1 MPHNQDVFNRDVP
14 LGTDLHQR
22 ISMLQVV
29 GHQCRRSAPWDDDVL
44 SLEPNQ
50 EYYPSN
56 TIVTLRCK
64 RGFEPSTPAIQCNRQ
79 DSYNRWNETD
89 VACIE
94 QCRKTDSQAGILLF
108 KPDQEFYSRN
118 TVVTLSCRNFLEK
131 PSTHVIECERRA
143 FYNSWNVTNITCN
156 EMCTRPLDLPIRT
169 ILKPDQQYYS
179 RGSRVEV
186 SCFKGFHLYVWH
198 GENYLECQNNS
209 DTWSSYNFVCL
220 EIPQITISRLNV
232 SSRSILVSWN
242 YTRNL
247 AIVPL
252 NLTVRCEKVLQ
263 YKSGCGGQLSSEAS
277 TRPGPEGHLST
288 CQDLQPFTSY
298 IVLFYAAYVKLNDPF
313 ETITAKRL
321 PVNTSEEGATPNCV
335 HIATC
340 SAKIPKRSGNHFRCP
355 GWAQEAPD
363 CTLKQ
368 QSKTQYGAESIEE
381 TPLKARAQP
390 GNFQTDIPVNK
401 LLDYIVQMRELELKN
416 QDEEATVGFALEYKN
431 LPHDLQ
437 YDHFI
442 ASLPDNKLKN
452 RYSNSIPYDHSRVV
466 LDPSDSSEG
475 DYINASYI
483 DGYENPSSY
492 IATQGPL
499 SQTAADFWRMVWQE
513 NSSVIVMLT
522 GLVEQ
527 EKVKCEQYWPEQ
539 METYQGITV
548 RLCDVQQTPQVIV
561 RTLELEARG
570 SAEKRTVSHFH
581 YLPWPDHGL
590 PKAPIGLVR
599 FILQV
604 NQSTSVEAGPVVVHC
619 SAGIGRTG
627 TFIALGYLLE
637 MAKAEGKVNVF
648 QCVRKMRKKR
658 VNMVQTQGQYEF
670 LYDALLEALLC
681 EDTGISAQNIQLH
694 IQGLE
699 EVDSAELSGYAREF
713 QKLEHFCT
721 VYHPQEC
728 REALKPA
735 NKPKNRNLNILPA
748 EDVRTT
754 LMSLTNSDGLPAYI
768 NAIFLSVRTRDES
781 RKSRRL
787 ESYPVFWPE
796 SGESQYGPFH
806 VKLNSETG
814 AAGFTVR
821 TLTLTNTKNKSRP
834 GLQIKLLQL
843 DSWPMQEPVPESPR
857 VILSMLE
864 EVESRQQAEED
875 SHTLVTCWDGASRCG
890 LFCAASVVCEQIRE
904 EGLVDVFQAVK
915 TIRRSRPQLLRDPQQ
930 YRFCYEVAKTQL
942 DGVVDSTSN
951 ELPQGEEKRRLFT

>member
-1 MPHNQDVFNRDVP
+1 EFFK
-14 LGTDLHQR
+14 
-22 ISMLQVV
+22 
-29 GHQCRRSAPWDDDVL
+29 
-44 SLEPNQ
+44 LE
-50 EYYPSN
+50 
-56 TIVTLRCK
+56 
-64 RGFEPSTPAIQCNRQ
+64 
-79 DSYNRWNETD
+79 
-89 VACIE
+89 
-94 QCRKTDSQAGILLF
+94 
-108 KPDQEFYSRN
+108 
-118 TVVTLSCRNFLEK
+118 
-131 PSTHVIECERRA
+131 
-143 FYNSWNVTNITCN
+143 
-156 EMCTRPLDLPIRT
+156 
-169 ILKPDQQYYS
+169 
-179 RGSRVEV
+179 
-186 SCFKGFHLYVWH
+186 VW
-198 GENYLECQNNS
+198 
-209 DTWSSYNFVCL
+209 
-220 EIPQITISRLNV
+220 
-232 SSRSILVSWN
+232 
-242 YTRNL
+242 
-247 AIVPL
+247 
-252 NLTVRCEKVLQ
+252 
-263 YKSGCGGQLSSEAS
+263 
-277 TRPGPEGHLST
+277 
-288 CQDLQPFTSY
+288 
-298 IVLFYAAYVKLNDPF
+298 
-313 ETITAKRL
+313 
-321 PVNTSEEGATPNCV
+321 
-335 HIATC
+335 
-340 SAKIPKRSGNHFRCP
+340 
-355 GWAQEAPD
+355 
-363 CTLKQ
+363 
-368 QSKTQYGAESIEE
+368 
-381 TPLKARAQP
+381 
-390 GNFQTDIPVNK
+390 
-401 LLDYIVQMRELELKN
+401 
-416 QDEEATVGFALEYKN
+416 
-431 LPHDLQ
+431 

-768 NAIFLSVRTRDES
+768 NAIFLSNKNSKWGKRDLSKGPCPFQCNYFEEFHAPHHVS
-781 RKSRRL
+781 NMSLILKISL
-787 ESYPVFWPE
+787 TILQSYPVFWPE

-930 YRFCYEVAKTQL
+930 YRFCYEVA
-942 DGVVDSTSN
+942 
-951 ELPQGEEKRRLFT
+951 

>member
-1 MPHNQDVFNRDVP
+1 
-14 LGTDLHQR
+14 
-22 ISMLQVV
+22 
-29 GHQCRRSAPWDDDVL
+29 
-44 SLEPNQ
+44 
-50 EYYPSN
+50 
-56 TIVTLRCK
+56 
-64 RGFEPSTPAIQCNRQ
+64 
-79 DSYNRWNETD
+79 
-89 VACIE
+89 
-94 QCRKTDSQAGILLF
+94 
-108 KPDQEFYSRN
+108 
-118 TVVTLSCRNFLEK
+118 
-131 PSTHVIECERRA
+131 
-143 FYNSWNVTNITCN
+143 
-156 EMCTRPLDLPIRT
+156 
-169 ILKPDQQYYS
+169 
-179 RGSRVEV
+179 
-186 SCFKGFHLYVWH
+186 
-198 GENYLECQNNS
+198 
-209 DTWSSYNFVCL
+209 
-220 EIPQITISRLNV
+220 
-232 SSRSILVSWN
+232 
-242 YTRNL
+242 
-247 AIVPL
+247 
-252 NLTVRCEKVLQ
+252 
-263 YKSGCGGQLSSEAS
+263 
-277 TRPGPEGHLST
+277 
-288 CQDLQPFTSY
+288 
-298 IVLFYAAYVKLNDPF
+298 
-313 ETITAKRL
+313 
-321 PVNTSEEGATPNCV
+321 
-335 HIATC
+335 
-340 SAKIPKRSGNHFRCP
+340 
-355 GWAQEAPD
+355 
-363 CTLKQ
+363 
-368 QSKTQYGAESIEE
+368 
-381 TPLKARAQP
+381 
-390 GNFQTDIPVNK
+390 
-401 LLDYIVQMRELELKN
+401 
-416 QDEEATVGFALEYKN
+416 
-431 LPHDLQ
+431 
-437 YDHFI
+437 
-442 ASLPDNKLKN
+442 
-452 RYSNSIPYDHSRVV
+452 
-466 LDPSDSSEG
+466 G

-699 EVDSAELSGYAREF
+699 ETPPENRGRAGGLHHLKIGEG
-713 QKLEHFCT
+713 QI
-721 VYHPQEC
+721 YHPQEC

-768 NAIFLSVRTRDES
+768 NAIFLSNTSFPVLNVYGCTQPTLDEPGQGGWRYVCIVSSTSLTRNLS
-781 RKSRRL
+781 PIQIL
-787 ESYPVFWPE
+787 FLQSYPVFWPE

-821 TLTLTNTKNKSRP
+821 TLTLTNTKNGKSRP

-951 ELPQGEEKRRLFT
+951 